1 MNERIKQLAEQAT
14 ENRPQRYLNTDGE
27 VVAQVDDYG
36 VNLQKFAEL
45 VIQECFTK
53 IEDDTPML
61 TAADTYDA
69 SVCAYH
75 SGMCAARL
83 SLQDYCKVNNLTL
96 PE

>member
-1 MNERIKQLAEQAT
+1 MNERIKQLVEQAT

-45 VIQECFTK
+45 VIQECFTA
-53 IEDDTPML
+53 IENETPML

-69 SVCAYH
+69 SICAYH
-75 SGMCAARL
+75 SGMDVARRA
-83 SLQDYCKVNNLTL
+83 LQSYCKVNNLTL

>member
-1 MNERIKQLAEQAT
+1 MNERIKQLAERAI
-14 ENRPQRYLNTDGE
+14 ENRPQSYVNSDGE
-27 VVAQVDDYG
+27 VVVQVDDYG

-45 VIQECFTK
+45 VIQDCFTK
-53 IEDDTPML
+53 IQGDTPTL

-75 SGMCAARL
+75 SGMCAARR
-83 SLQDYCKVNNLTL
+83 SLQTYCKLNNLTL